1 MPLDASRLLPSGHT
15 HTRDC
20 AARAF
25 SGCACQYE
33 PHAPG
38 ERSNGD
44 HVTRVLAVANQKG
57 GVAKTTTV
65 ASLGAALTE
74 QGRRVLLVDLDPQGS
89 LTFSLGHDPDKLAV
103 SIHEVLLGDVE
114 PDTALLET
122 PEGMTLLPANIDL
135 AGAEAMLLMRAG
147 REYALK
153 RALTKLE
160 SSTDPFDVVI
170 VDCPPSLGV
179 LTLNGL
185 TAADEVIVPLQCE
198 TLAHRGVGQFLRTV
212 DDVQQITNADLVLLG
227 ALPTLYDSRTTHSR
241 DVILDVVDRYQLPV
255 LAPPIPRT
263 VRFAEAS
270 ASGASV
276 LAGRKNKGALAYRE
290 LAAALLKHWKSGKAL
305 PTFTPEL

>member
-1 MPLDASRLLPSGHT
+1 MNT
-15 HTRDC
+15 
-20 AARAF
+20 
-25 SGCACQYE
+25 
-33 PHAPG
+33 
-38 ERSNGD
+38 
-44 HVTRVLAVANQKG
+44 VTRVLVVANQKG

-65 ASLGAALTE
+65 ASLGAAMVE
-74 QGRRVLLVDLDPQGS
+74 KERQVLLVDLDPQGC

-114 PDTALLET
+114 PDTALVPT
-122 PEGMTLLPANIDL
+122 PEGMTLMPANIDL

-153 RALTKLE
+153 RALDKLAG
-160 SSTDPFDVVI
+160 DFDVVI

-185 TAADEVIVPLQCE
+185 TAADDVIVPLQCE
-198 TLAHRGVGQFLRTV
+198 TLAHRGVGQFLRTIT
-212 DDVQQITNADLVLLG
+212 DVQQITNAELNLLG

-241 DVILDVVDRYQLPV
+241 DVLLDVADRYDLAL

-276 LAGRKNKGALAYRE
+276 LASRKNKGAHAYRE
-290 LAAALLKHWKSGKAL
+290 LACALLNHWKSGKPLA
-305 PTFTPEL
+305 TFAPEL